1 MAAVLTAQQITP
13 QWMTEQ
19 LREAGHS
26 RVTVERFEA
35 RDVGTGQTGRCVRYT
50 LELSG
55 RTEGVPKS
63 LIGKFSSLDPTSKAT
78 SQEMKTYRTEVSFY
92 QQVAPRIA
100 IRVPKCYYAAI
111 DGNDLEHAILMEDL
125 APARQ
130 GDQIRG
136 CSPEIAHQAVME
148 LVGLAAP
155 TWQDDSWTAVLG
167 RVQDGPFADMRGLYN
182 RTMPGF
188 VDLYADQMDP
198 AHIRFIQAIGAA
210 DRCPLYEFHG
220 EHFALE
226 HYDFRLDNVLIE
238 ERSSPHTIT
247 TVDWQSVR
255 VGKPLQDVAFFI
267 GSALTPD
274 VRRSVELDIL
284 RDYHR
289 GLLDGGVTD
298 YDWDTCLKDY
308 RKGIFA
314 GFGISVI
321 SPVLVVRTERGD
333 QMFMTMASRYA
344 QMALD
349 WGADEFLQ

>member
-1 MAAVLTAQQITP
+1 MAPILTAQQITP
-13 QWMTEQ
+13 QWLTEQ
-19 LREAGHS
+19 LRKAGHEH
-26 RVTVERFEA
+26 VTVERFDA
-35 RDVGTGQTGRCVRYT
+35 SDVGTGQTGRCVRYA
-50 LELSG
+50 LHLGG
-55 RTEGVPKS
+55 RSEDAPKT
-63 LIGKFSSLDPTSKAT
+63 LIGKFSSLDSTSKAT
-78 SQEMKTYRTEVSFY
+78 SQEMKTYRTEVTFY
-92 QQVAPRIA
+92 QHIAPRISM
-100 IRVPKCYYAAI
+100 RVPECYYAAI
-111 DGNDLEHAILMEDL
+111 DDEDFEHAILLEDL

-130 GDQIRG
+130 GDQIGG

-155 TWQDDSWTAVLG
+155 TWQDGSWNTFLG
-167 RVQDGPFADMRGLYN
+167 RVQDGPFADMRSLYN

-188 VDLYADQMDP
+188 VDLYAARMQP
-198 AHIRFIQAIGAA
+198 EHIRFIQAIGSAE
-210 DRCPLYEFHG
+210 RCPLYEFHG

-226 HYDFRLDNVLIE
+226 HYDFRLDNVLID
-238 ERSSPHTIT
+238 ERSSPPTIT

-267 GSALTPD
+267 GSALAPD

-284 RDYHR
+284 RDYYR
-289 GLLDGGVTD
+289 GLLEGGVTG
-298 YDWDTCLKDY
+298 YDWETCVQDY

-344 QMALD
+344 EMALD
-349 WGADEFLQ
+349 WEADEFLT

>member
-1 MAAVLTAQQITP
+1 MAPVLTAQQVTP
-13 QWMTEQ
+13 QWLTEQ
-19 LREAGHS
+19 LRKAGHDQ
-26 RVTVERFEA
+26 VTVEGYDA
-35 RDVGTGQTGRCVRYT
+35 RDVGTGQTGRSIRYA
-50 LELSG
+50 LQLGGHSD
-55 RTEGVPKS
+55 GVPET

-78 SQEMKTYRTEVSFY
+78 SQEMKTYRTEVTFY
-92 QQVAPRIA
+92 ERIAPRIS

-111 DGNDLEHAILMEDL
+111 DDEDIEHAILMEDL
-125 APARQ
+125 APAHQ
-130 GDQIRG
+130 GDQIGG

-155 TWQDDSWTAVLG
+155 TWQDDSWTEFLG
-167 RVQDGPFADMRGLYN
+167 RVQDGPFADMRSLYN

-188 VDLYADQMDP
+188 VDLYAAHMEP
-198 AHIRFIQAIGAA
+198 GHIRFIQAIGAA
-210 DRCPLYEFHG
+210 ERCPLYEFHG

-226 HYDFRLDNVLIE
+226 HYDFRLDNVLID
-238 ERSSPHTIT
+238 ERSSPPTIT

-267 GSALTPD
+267 GSALAPD
-274 VRRSVELDIL
+274 VRRSVEQDIL

-289 GLLDGGVTD
+289 GLLEGGVTG
-298 YDWDTCLKDY
+298 YDWGTCLQDY

-344 QMALD
+344 EMALD
-349 WGADEFLQ
+349 WDADEFLT